1 MKRRDFLKT
10 ALFSSLSFSYLFS
23 YDFKSFPKLLI
34 VTPYENYSF
43 DLIKQINPT
52 LVLFF
57 KNSDFSGVGISENRY
72 NYFNL
77 LCEAHFIVTHI
88 NILTK
93 DKLKLFRS
101 ENDLVNLC
109 LKNNIKAFEIQ
120 LFRNLSVN
128 EKKDISFKI
137 VKEFSKLNGIQINRS

>member
-23 YDFKSFPKLLI
+23 YDFKSFSKLLI
-34 VTPYENYSF
+34 VTPFDNYSF
-43 DLIKQINPT
+43 DLIKQINPS

-57 KNSDFSGVGISENRY
+57 KNSNFSGVGISENRY

-77 LCEAHFIVTHI
+77 FCEAHFVITHI
-88 NILTK
+88 NILMK
-93 DKLKLFRS
+93 NKLRLFKS

-109 LKNNIKAFEIQ
+109 LKHNIKAFEVG
-120 LFRNLSVN
+120 LSKNLSVN
-128 EKKDISFKI
+128 EKRDISLKI
-137 VKEFSKLNGIQINRS
+137 VKEFSKLNDIQINRS